1 MWSAAGPPPQT
12 DSGAGSS
19 MVRVVGADGIE
30 AATAIL
36 ADGGLVAFPTETV
49 YGLGADAGSAA
60 AVTGIFE
67 AKGRPKDHP
76 LIVHI
81 ADAGEIHRYANRV
94 PSEAE
99 LLADAFWPGPLTI
112 VVDRGDRIAPETVG
126 GLDTVGIRVPDH
138 PMALELLTR
147 FGGPVAA
154 PSANRFGS
162 VSPTT
167 AQHVVDDLG
176 SAVDLV
182 LDGGPCAVGVES
194 TIIDLTGSA
203 PKLLR
208 PGGISAVELEAV
220 LGVAV
225 VDDRAGP
232 SRAPGMLRSHY
243 APRTAVELVPAV
255 EPGADGAGAAA
266 ADRSLAAATAAG
278 ASRVG
283 LIAPF
288 ANAHCPSW
296 RLPADASGYAAK
308 LYAALREAD
317 GHDLDM
323 LLIAPPTA
331 GRLLDAVLDRLSK
344 AAAPRR

>member
-1 MWSAAGPPPQT
+1 MWSAAGPPSQT

-30 AATAIL
+30 AAAAIL

-60 AVTGIFE
+60 AVARIFE
-67 AKGRPKDHP
+67 AKGRPKGHP

-81 ADAGEIHRYANRV
+81 ADAGEIDRYARRV
-94 PSEAE
+94 PCEAE
-99 LLADAFWPGPLTI
+99 LLAGAFWPGPLTI
-112 VVDRGDRIAPETVG
+112 VVDRGDRVAPETVG

-176 SAVDLV
+176 SSVDLV

-232 SRAPGMLRSHY
+232 SRAPGMLASHY
-243 APRTAVELVPAV
+243 APRTAVELVSAV
-255 EPGADGAGAAA
+255 EPGVDGGGTAE

-278 ASRVG
+278 AGRVG

-288 ANAHCPSW
+288 AHAHCPSW
-296 RLPADASGYAAK
+296 RLPADATGYAAK
-308 LYAALREAD
+308 LYATLREAD

-323 LLIAPPTA
+323 LLIAPPIA
-331 GRLLDAVLDRLSK
+331 GRLLEAVLDRLTK